1 MTKTKDFVS
10 AIPQAASLRSFARES
25 QKTSHK
31 SVTPKDI
38 SVKNEMLNSGD
49 SDDSGDSGSLQIF
62 TTIDDLPTNKVIKYG
77 FPLVLF

>member
-10 AIPQAASLRSFARES
+10 AIPQAASLRSVARES
-25 QKTSHK
+25 QKTSLE
-31 SVTPKDI
+31 SVTTKDI

-62 TTIDDLPTNKVIKYG
+62 TTIDDLPTNKVKKDGY
-77 FPLVLF
+77 PLVLF